1 MPLISFKDSS
11 RAGIKKALLNREERI
26 VLRSSTRSFD
36 NDNIIQSVLLED
48 PEIFFVDSYKTT
60 KTGRTVIIEPHYT
73 FPYSDIISLS
83 SQCRDIA
90 IRLVSRTLQENDTY
104 EKVRI
109 VHDLLAKNVV
119 YSGDSPLMDH
129 SIVGPLIKKR
139 AVCDGFS
146 RAFKYL
152 LDQIHIPCVVVT
164 GKAINAINGS
174 WESHAWNLV
183 NMNGKWTHVD
193 VTYDTTV
200 RVGNVLRYDYFGL
213 PDSWIK
219 VDHKPSETDLPEA
232 SSEEFEYYRRNGLY
246 VGNKSSLRML
256 TRMCI
261 NTKQR
266 RIVVRLPMTT
276 TINGLEKQ
284 VLSAL
289 QEIRDDTNTNLQY
302 TLYFNSFQRVF
313 HIELF

>member
-1 MPLISFKDSS
+1 M
-11 RAGIKKALLNREERI
+11 
-26 VLRSSTRSFD
+26 
-36 NDNIIQSVLLED
+36 
-48 PEIFFVDSYKTT
+48 
-60 KTGRTVIIEPHYT
+60 
-73 FPYSDIISLS
+73 
-83 SQCRDIA
+83 
-90 IRLVSRTLQENDTY
+90 
-104 EKVRI
+104 
-109 VHDLLAKNVV
+109 
-119 YSGDSPLMDH
+119 
-129 SIVGPLIKKR
+129 
-139 AVCDGFS
+139 
-146 RAFKYL
+146 
-152 LDQIHIPCVVVT
+152 
-164 GKAINAINGS
+164 
-174 WESHAWNLV
+174 
-183 NMNGKWTHVD
+183 
-193 VTYDTTV
+193 

-232 SSEEFEYYRRNGLY
+232 GSEEFEYYRRNGLY

-261 NTKQR
+261 NNKQR